1 MTTVSPVIKSLPDR
15 DASMVNASLV
25 YDTEKF
31 LGDLQLFLK
40 LSHH

>member
-1 MTTVSPVIKSLPDR
+1 MTTVSPLIKSLPDR

-31 LGDLQLFLK
+31 LGDLQFLK